1 MFRWLPKNVSTFGGD
16 VDAIFYLIYYIVA
29 VWFVLTYGA
38 MLYLLIRYR
47 HRPGQRALYVHG
59 NTLRQYG
66 WILGL
71 GVIVLLLDVTIDL
84 RGEQVWDK
92 IKGYRPAPEVQ
103 VRVTAMQFNWE
114 VLYPGPD
121 GQFDTAD
128 DRRLNGQVHVPIN
141 KVVHVT
147 LTATDVIH
155 SFFLPNLRLKQ
166 DAVPGRRIT
175 LWFQATEPGDYPIP
189 CAELCGTGH
198 TGMRGRLIV
207 HSQKDYE
214 LWIKKEWPNF

>member
-1 MFRWLPKNVSTFGGD
+1 MFSWLPKNVSTFGGD

-38 MLYLLIRYR
+38 IIYLLIRYR
-47 HRPGQRALYVHG
+47 RRPGQRALYVQG

-84 RGEQVWDK
+84 RSEQVWEK
-92 IKGYRPAPEVQ
+92 IKVHRPAPEVQ

-121 GQFDTAD
+121 
-128 DRRLNGQVHVPIN
+128 RHI
-141 KVVHVT
+141 
-147 LTATDVIH
+147 
-155 SFFLPNLRLKQ
+155 
-166 DAVPGRRIT
+166 
-175 LWFQATEPGDYPIP
+175 
-189 CAELCGTGH
+189 
-198 TGMRGRLIV
+198 
-207 HSQKDYE
+207 
-214 LWIKKEWPNF
+214 